1 VIHCGSHPCKAISP
15 PIRPPIAHD
24 EADLSIALFR
34 KGTSTLLRLPIAIGA
49 VKPAASVASHFFPII
64 AFTGIFF
71 FLLLFIIE
79 ITVE

>member
-1 VIHCGSHPCKAISP
+1 VIQYGSHPSKINSP
-15 PIRPPIAHD
+15 PVRPTIAHD

-34 KGTSTLLRLPIAIGA
+34 KSTSTLLRLPIAIVA

-79 ITVE
+79 IAVE